1 MVETWILGVN
11 IDSWYRDGLKVYTWT
26 HGTDVDSWYTSR
38 LIVYTWMHGIVL
50 VLLNHT
56 RKKGLIV
63 ARMQDFL
70 KLLFCK
76 GILFLF
82 NTNITNRK
90 KNIFISKNILQ
101 KAGCTC
107 SEYDIFPKL
116 GHVVTLNQTMPSSST
131 WLESLLE
138 ENNLIGCVSCRTG
151 EPISSLVVVLIFV

>member
-70 KLLFCK
+70 KLLF
-76 GILFLF
+76 
-82 NTNITNRK
+82 
-90 KNIFISKNILQ
+90 
-101 KAGCTC
+101 
-107 SEYDIFPKL
+107 
-116 GHVVTLNQTMPSSST
+116 
-131 WLESLLE
+131 
-138 ENNLIGCVSCRTG
+138 
-151 EPISSLVVVLIFV
+151 